1 MKKLSEQETRGVVR
15 RLVSERIDGVPP
27 DDSASLLEGT
37 NLDSLGVV
45 ELLVA
50 IEEEFSTTIEFLMV
64 DPEALLSISG
74 LTQHLLVLMDESR
87 LMDESNVG

>member
-1 MKKLSEQETRGVVR
+1 MTKQSEHEIRGAVR
-15 RLVSERIDGVPP
+15 RLVSERVDEVSP

-50 IEEEFSTTIEFLMV
+50 IEEEFSINIDFVMV
-64 DPEALLSISG
+64 DPESLLSISG
-74 LTQHLLVLMDESR
+74 LTRHLSLLMDG
-87 LMDESNVG
+87 SNGG